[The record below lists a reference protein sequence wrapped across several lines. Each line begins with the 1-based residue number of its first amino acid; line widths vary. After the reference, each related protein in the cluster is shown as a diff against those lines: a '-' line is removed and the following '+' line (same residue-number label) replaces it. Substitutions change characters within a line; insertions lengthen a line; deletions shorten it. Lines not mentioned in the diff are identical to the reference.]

1 MKYTKKETQNIL
13 EYCLK
18 FKYDSNAEDIQYPGR
33 RKDESIRR
41 TFRLKFGLFT
51 GVTLGYFYD
60 ICRRFNVAVLSS
72 EKLGGFIV
80 KDYRIELKG
89 KRRDIRRLM
98 CYLDDF

>member
-1 MKYTKKETQNIL
+1 MHYIT
-13 EYCLK
+13 
-18 FKYDSNAEDIQYPGR
+18 
-33 RKDESIRR
+33 DEVVSGKL
-41 TFRLKFGLFT
+41 RLKFGLFT

-60 ICRRFNVAVLSS
+60 ICKRFNVAVLSS